1 MVTKAP
7 HDTNLKY
14 HTETKFDSSIFLE
27 EFESLRWINID
38 TCWDIY
44 KNYCQLSNVDNS
56 LFRLSKLCFIDM
68 SPKHLQGARQK
79 MFIAKAQK
87 RCVKFQNWCLGKTYC
102 LNVEKRIHR
111 M

>member
-68 SPKHLQGARQK
+68 SPKHLQGARK
-79 MFIAKAQK
+79 LY
-87 RCVKFQNWCLGKTYC
+87 CVKF
-102 LNVEKRIHR
+102 
-111 M
+111 